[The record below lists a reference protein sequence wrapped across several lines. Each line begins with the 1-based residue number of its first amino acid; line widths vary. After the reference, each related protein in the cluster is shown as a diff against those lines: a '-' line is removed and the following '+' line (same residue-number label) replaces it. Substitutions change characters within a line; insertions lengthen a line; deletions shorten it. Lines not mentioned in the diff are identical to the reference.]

1 MKTNVQ
7 RPKRVTSLSLN
18 YTQKI
23 GVKKVKKK
31 NIIDNNKQL
40 YWCDL
45 FGTRFVLT
53 CFGLN
58 WTLSPGG
65 RRREVH
71 AKYGGIIKGYIT
83 RGEVRV
89 KQNRELCRRSEPA
102 SPSSF
107 TLPLRVHIPVPE
119 F

>member
-18 YTQKI
+18 YKQKI

-53 CFGLN
+53 CLGLN

-71 AKYGGIIKGYIT
+71 AKYGAIIKGYIT
-83 RGEVRV
+83 HGEVRR
-89 KQNRELCRRSEPA
+89 NRMPVCDNVIPIDLHPA
-102 SPSSF
+102 AAASF
-107 TLPLRVHIPVPE
+107 
-119 F
+119 FF